1 MILLNCLVICLCI
14 LSCGAQDTS
23 LDKLISDIFKT
34 DDAGA
39 SSTPSPSPNP
49 NPNPNPLPRP
59 PPTPVVNPKDSS
71 GNTGSE
77 NGGSG
82 SAQYQSCGD
91 QKECVPRWL
100 CANNTINNDG
110 EGIIDIRIDT
120 GSPCQNYLDLCC
132 DLPNKR
138 KDPIFNYK
146 PDHPEGCGYQNPEGV
161 GFKIT
166 GAVNQEAEFGEFPWM
181 LAILREEG
189 NLNLYECGG
198 ALLAPNVVL
207 TAAHCVH
214 NKQPKSIVVRA
225 GEWDTQTQN
234 EIRNHEDRY
243 VKEII
248 YHEQFSKGTLF
259 NDVAVML
266 LEGPFTLQDNIQTVC
281 LPNLGDTFD
290 FDRCYA
296 TGWGKNKFG
305 KDGEYQVI
313 LKKVDMPVV
322 PNQQCQANLRET
334 RLGRHFNLHESFICA
349 GGEKDKDTC
358 KGDGGS
364 PLVCPIAGQSNRFM
378 SAGIVA
384 WGIGCGEENIPGV
397 YANVAKLRPWIDSK
411 LKIWN
416 IDPRH
421 YTP

>member
-14 LSCGAQDTS
+14 FSCGAQDSS

-34 DDAGA
+34 DETPKP
-39 SSTPSPSPNP
+39 SS
-49 NPNPNPLPRP
+49 P
-59 PPTPVVNPKDSS
+59 PPPVVNPKDSS
-71 GNTGSE
+71 GSTGSQ
-77 NGGSG
+77 NGGS
-82 SAQYQSCGD
+82 SSTQYQSCGD

-100 CANNTINNDG
+100 CANDTINTSGD
-110 EGIIDIRIDT
+110 GIIDIRLGTDAE
-120 GSPCQNYLDLCC
+120 CKNYLDLCC

-138 KDPIFNYK
+138 KDPIFEFK
-146 PDHPEGCGYQNPEGV
+146 PDHPEGCGYQNPNGV

-198 ALLAPNVVL
+198 ALIAPNVVL

-214 NKQPKSIVVRA
+214 NKQPSSIVVRA
-225 GEWDTQTQN
+225 GEWDTQTQT
-234 EIRNHEDRY
+234 EIRRHEDRY

-248 YHEQFSKGTLF
+248 YHEQFNKGSLY

-266 LEGPFTLQDNIQTVC
+266 LESPFTLQENIQTVC
-281 LPNLGDTFD
+281 LPNVGDKFD

-322 PNQQCQANLRET
+322 PEQQCETNLRET
-334 RLGRHFNLHESFICA
+334 RLGRHFILHDSFICA

-364 PLVCPIAGQSNRFM
+364 PLVCPIAGQKNRFK

-384 WGIGCGEENIPGV
+384 WGIGCGEVNIPGV
-397 YANVAKLRPWIDSK
+397 YASVAKLRPWIDAK
-411 LKIWN
+411 LKIWS